1 MKRILVLLL
10 ISLSTLLLS
19 ACVGMGNKK
28 SNPVGIYDFGL
39 STEPHKLVSLVTV
52 LDITSTEPLNSTHIR
67 YRLNHENPSRVF
79 NYTESRWSTTPAEL
93 LTQQLKTHTEKPK
106 QLNCILKLELS
117 AFDHVYETL
126 NNSLGVV
133 QLSATLMH
141 KKNRTILATRTF
153 QFQSPAPSN
162 NAQGGVAALNQAG
175 IETLT
180 QVIAWSNEEAQSVGV
195 CQ

>member
-1 MKRILVLLL
+1 MKSKLVLIL
-10 ISLSTLLLS
+10 ITLLLS

-28 SNPVGIYDFGL
+28 SNPIGIYDFGL
-39 STEPHKLVSLVTV
+39 STESHQLVSLVTV
-52 LDITSTEPLNSTHIR
+52 LDITSTEPLNSSHIR

-93 LTQQLKTHTEKPK
+93 LTLKLKTQAEKPK
-106 QLNCILKLELS
+106 LLNCILKLELS

-126 NNSLGVV
+126 NNSLGIV

-153 QFQSPAPSN
+153 QIQSPATGN

-175 IETLT
+175 LEALK
-180 QVIAWSNEEAQSVGV
+180 QVIAWSNEEAQSVGI